1 LVQPSAF
8 RFSLFAFRFS
18 PLALLLS
25 LLLLAPSASAAT
37 ATNTNNSLGWDT
49 NSTGW
54 DTVTGN
60 AWSSVNGP
68 TNTAVFTNTS
78 GSIQVLNPITIGGL
92 TYSPAGTFS
101 IWGSQIN
108 LGTNSTFNV
117 TNAASALT
125 ILSTIAG
132 NYSLTKSGSGTL
144 ALSSSNSYSGGTTVS
159 AGTVAV
165 GDKNALGTGV
175 VTLSGGTIRASTDL
189 SGANAI
195 TNNFFNNSG
204 TATFTGSNNL
214 TISGAWTNNGSRSI
228 ANNMNDN
235 ATLTLSSPIGISATT
250 GTQTLTLGGTA
261 GNTTAITGNISNGT
275 STTGILTVNS
285 SGVTSLSGSN
295 SYTGGTLFSGN
306 GFLLLGNRNA
316 LGTRSV
322 TYNGGGTIRASTDLS
337 GANAITNNFYLANTA
352 TLSGTNNLTIS
363 GAWTNNGSRT
373 INSTMLNNASLTF
386 SGPVIISDTA
396 GAATLTIAANSTS
409 GNTVISGNISNGNST
424 SGSLLK
430 SGAGALTLS
439 GSNTYNGLTT
449 VTAGTLRVGNN
460 SALGTGTL
468 VLNGGALSAS
478 DSVTARTVTNKILF
492 STNATLGDS
501 VNNAALTLS
510 GIGDLGTNTR
520 TLTINSA
527 VTFAGVLSNTAGI
540 TVGGVAGNLL
550 TLSGNNTYSG
560 TTTVGNNSRLLI
572 QNNNGLGATSGTTT
586 VSSGGALQL
595 QGGITVGAEALTL
608 NGTGVNN
615 IGGALRNISGT
626 NTYGGA
632 ITLAANSRINSD
644 ADLLIITGGIT
655 GATRALT
662 VGGSGN
668 TTINSAIDTTT
679 GTLTKDG
686 TGTLTLS
693 GVNTFTGNTTIS
705 AGVLTIAATTALPGW
720 NTSGIYSVGNGATLA
735 VYNAVTDAN
744 ITNMV
749 YGTTNFTSGS
759 AIGFD
764 TTTANR
770 TSSLVLSNTSRGNLG
785 LSKMGANTLTLSG
798 VNTYTGT
805 TTIFGGTLLASNTN
819 ALGATNGAIAA
830 MGGILDLGGNA
841 FNRTGLITFSGGTVT
856 NGTLSNN
863 TTTNFAAQ
871 SGTVAAILAGSAGLT
886 QSGTGTTTLAAANT
900 YTGTTTI
907 SGGTL
912 AYGIN
917 DAIVNANAVTVNG
930 GTLAIGAFS
939 DTVGAVTLGSGSITG
954 TTGVLTGSSYSV
966 TSGLI
971 SANLGGSSSTL
982 TKGGTGIVTLS
993 GSNSYSNTVVNAGI
1007 LSIAT
1012 TNALPGW
1019 STSGAY
1025 SVASGATLAVYNI
1038 FTDAD
1043 ITSMV
1048 YGTTNFASGSAIGY
1062 DTTSGNRTLTLALSN
1077 TANGAGILGLTKAG
1091 ANTLTIANADA
1102 LGDGSG
1108 ALTVS
1113 GGTLDLGGFSSL
1125 RTGLITFSGG
1135 SVINGILSNNTATS
1149 FSATGTGTVS
1159 ATLAGSAGLTQSG
1172 TGTLTLAAA
1181 NTYTGTTTVN
1191 GGTLR
1196 LGDGGSTGSL
1206 ATSDAIVN
1214 NGNLTIDRSN
1224 QVTQG
1229 TDFSSA
1235 AITGNGSFT
1244 QAGTGTTTLTAANTY
1259 SGTTTVNAGTL
1270 QVGNN
1275 SALGTGTLVLNG
1287 GALSASDDVTARTLT
1302 NNFRFS
1308 NNATL
1313 GDSVNSA
1320 ALTLSGTGDLGTTT
1334 RTLTN
1339 NSDVTFAGV
1348 LSNTAGITK
1357 AGTGTLTLAAAN
1369 TYTGLT
1375 TVNAG
1380 TLRYGTNNAIAT
1392 GGVTVNGSTLDIGAF
1407 SDTVGAITV
1416 SAGGN
1421 ITGTTGV
1428 LTGTGMTV
1436 TSAQG
1441 NSLISANLGGAY
1453 RLNITGNNL
1462 GTGTVTLSGSN
1473 SFTGVELANANTVR
1487 LNINNNNAL
1496 GTGSLTLANSEIGNT
1511 SGSVVTVTNTFFIG
1525 GNTSFT
1531 WMGGHLVGKVFITDS
1546 TSAAFRMAN
1555 AGSLTFDR
1563 LDSSAGSR
1571 ILSFGDNTSGMDGQF
1586 IIKEAAG
1593 SNISGAVTLGSSG
1606 AQIWNFLL
1614 GSGRAFGTG
1623 TITVGS
1629 GFNIQASQDL
1639 TGANAFNNVWLL
1651 NNVSGANN
1659 PYTFSGSNS
1668 IALNGTLSVTNANTG
1683 QQIVN
1688 NISTGKTLTL
1698 TNVNLNLNTN
1708 TTSSFETVFS
1718 GPGDTIITGTV
1729 SNGAGTSRALTY
1741 RGTNATSTNAGSL
1754 TLMGSNTYNGL
1765 TTVTAGT
1772 LRVGNNSA
1780 LGTGTLLL
1788 NGGALSASDSVTA
1801 RTLTNNFRFSN
1812 NATLGDSV
1820 NSAALTLSGTGDLG
1834 TTTRIITNNSA
1845 VTFAGVL
1852 SNTAG
1857 ITKAGNGTL
1866 TLAAANTY
1874 NGTTTVNAGT
1884 LAYGINDAIAT
1895 NGVIVNGGTLD
1906 IGAFSDTVG
1915 AVTLGSGTISG
1926 GTGTLT
1932 GSSYS
1937 VTNTSG
1943 NALISAILGG
1953 SGTLTKTGAGILSI
1967 ARTNALPGWS
1977 TSGRFSVA
1985 SGSTLAVYNAFS
1997 DADITTMVYGTTN
2010 FASNS
2015 AIGFDTTTDNRE
2027 YSLVLSNTS
2036 RGNLGL
2042 TKTGANTLTLTAANS
2057 YTGTTTVNGGTLALS
2072 GGDNR
2077 LSTAGSVA
2085 VSSGATLNLG
2095 GNSQTLAGLTG
2106 SGSVTNTA
2114 GTLTLDVAS
2123 GNNTFGGSI
2132 SGSGSLTKSGN
2143 GTVTLTSANTYTGTT
2158 TINGGT
2164 LRINSSS
2171 AIGTNTVTLANATF
2185 LSYIGSGVSSLNN
2198 AITVGSGTATID
2210 NSGGSTLT
2218 LGGTLAKNGTT
2229 LTLNGGSGGINVTGS
2244 ITGSDPNSDL
2254 VIGSGTVTLSGSN
2267 SYNGPT
2273 FVNNGATLNADSA
2286 LPTDNGASDLLLD
2299 STGSG
2304 GSTVNLGIDQ
2314 TIASLSGASSSTVN
2328 LNARTLT
2335 INSGSGTVT
2344 YAGSITGSGNLLK
2357 SGSLTQMLTGTS
2369 AYTGTTTVNGGALS
2383 LGTSGKLTGTT
2394 SVTVTNG
2401 ATLLLG
2407 SSVANS
2413 INSAAALN
2421 LGGGQ
2426 LSMGA
2431 AGTGGSRASSQTFA
2445 SLTLTANS
2453 SIDFSSLTG
2462 SSSLYF
2468 SNISGLSGYTL
2479 SIYNYNGQT
2488 TGSGTDFTKL
2498 YAATSSTGGFS
2509 ANLGNILFYSG
2520 GDTSSLLGSASFGGT
2535 VGGFTEITDIVPVP
2549 EPSVVIAALM
2559 LLAWL
2564 LYTNRG
2570 AMRRLIG
2577 C

>member
-1 LVQPSAF
+1 MSALPPLSTRSAQPTAPHRTASKRLGSAFSIDATSSRKPWRPSGPASAGSTAPLPSSLVQPSAF

-1159 ATLAGSAGLTQSG
+1159 ATLAGSAGLTQS
-1172 TGTLTLAAA
+1172 
-1181 NTYTGTTTVN
+1181 
-1191 GGTLR
+1191 
-1196 LGDGGSTGSL
+1196 
-1206 ATSDAIVN
+1206 
-1214 NGNLTIDRSN
+1214 
-1224 QVTQG
+1224 
-1229 TDFSSA
+1229 
-1235 AITGNGSFT
+1235 
-1244 QAGTGTTTLTAANTY
+1244 
-1259 SGTTTVNAGTL
+1259 
-1270 QVGNN
+1270 
-1275 SALGTGTLVLNG
+1275 
-1287 GALSASDDVTARTLT
+1287 
-1302 NNFRFS
+1302 
-1308 NNATL
+1308 
-1313 GDSVNSA
+1313 
-1320 ALTLSGTGDLGTTT
+1320 
-1334 RTLTN
+1334 
-1339 NSDVTFAGV
+1339 
-1348 LSNTAGITK
+1348 
-1357 AGTGTLTLAAAN
+1357 GTGTLTLAAAN